1 MKKALV
7 FAMLSMFCVLPAHA
21 DTAGSVFQIA
31 ARSTVVVLAHGL
43 RGATSIG
50 TGVVLSDRVVATN
63 CHVIE
68 GAVRLLV
75 RFEQRELPAYKGFAD
90 PERDVC
96 TLTVSDVNAAPAAMG
111 NSGSLTVGTR
121 VYAIGT
127 PHGLE
132 LSLSEGIV
140 SGFRQDK
147 DKAGRYIQTT
157 TPVSQGSSGG
167 GLYDEHGRLVGLMSF
182 TVEKGQN
189 LNFALPVEW
198 ITELLERHAN
208 QRPSAIRVDV
218 TETEDGQKI
227 IRITD

>member
-21 DTAGSVFQIA
+21 GTAGSVFQIA
-31 ARSTVVVLAHGL
+31 ARSTVVVFAHGM
-43 RGATSIG
+43 RGSTSVG
-50 TGVVLSDRVVATN
+50 TGVVLSDRVIATN
-63 CHVIE
+63 CHVID
-68 GAVRLLV
+68 GAVSLLV
-75 RFEQRELPAYKGFAD
+75 RFEQREYPASRGFAD
-90 PERDVC
+90 PKRDLC
-96 TLTVSDVNAAPAAMG
+96 MLTVSNVSADPATIG
-111 NSGSLTVGTR
+111 NSGNLTVGTR
-121 VYAIGT
+121 VYAVGT

-132 LSLSEGIV
+132 LTLSEGIV

-147 DKAGRYIQTT
+147 TGRYIQTT
-157 TPVSQGSSGG
+157 TPVSPGSSGG

-198 ITELLERHAN
+198 IAELLDRHGN
-208 QRPSAIRVDV
+208 QRPSAFRVDI
-218 TETEDGQKI
+218 TENADGQKV